1 MDRHPRVRGDQ
12 GAATAELVLATPAL
26 LFLMML
32 LVQFGLWY
40 HASNVASAAAQQ
52 GARAARLEDGTEAD
66 GEAAARELLNQV
78 GGRMLTDLSVRPD
91 RNGDTARV
99 EVTGNVVRVIP
110 FMTLKVSEVSEGP
123 VERFR
128 PEGP

>member
-1 MDRHPRVRGDQ
+1 MDRHPRLRGDQ

-91 RNGDTARV
+91 RNADTARV